1 MTHLDP
7 QLLQALAAAD
17 TPPPPGAD
25 FGPSSLAQAVRRR
38 TRRLFA
44 GATATLCV
52 VVITFACW
60 PSGRAADDD
69 AARAAAGAELRA
81 LAAGINRLQASL
93 RTETLSAARAAAR
106 DDAAAL
112 AIRYELAS
120 ARAGAM
126 HGFQTA
132 ETRR

>member
-7 QLLQALAAAD
+7 QLLSALAAAD

-25 FGPSSLAQAVRRR
+25 FGPSSLARADQRR
-38 TRRLFA
+38 TKRLFA
-44 GATATLCV
+44 GAAATLLV
-52 VVITFACW
+52 AAMTLACW
-60 PSGRAADDD
+60 PRGAAGDDNP
-69 AARAAAGAELRA
+69 ARAAAAAELRA
-81 LAAGINRLQASL
+81 LAAGIDRLQASL
-93 RTETLSAARAAAR
+93 RTETLSAARARAS
-106 DDAAAL
+106 DDATAL